1 MNGVRH
7 LNLIHLF
14 DFYLAL
20 MFLISLYRR
29 TSQYRA
35 IGGLVLAVPGRWPK
49 LFELVRGHGT
59 IFMTWS
65 TFRPAL
71 FALGLMLLQ
80 MLLSRALFPSAQVTP
95 SSLADLYIAWPIL
108 LVLASAMFAFDM
120 WGILEVSKVDQVE
133 VAKYLDE
140 AEYWLR
146 SWTAPVVHFFT
157 LGRINPRQMVSV
169 EVQKALVEA
178 SQALNTNLWWIAVQC
193 GLRIA
198 FGLALWLTYAI
209 GH

>member
-1 MNGVRH
+1 MIGVRDI
-7 LNLIHLF
+7 NLIHLF

-35 IGGLVLAVPGRWPK
+35 VGGLVMEAPGRWPH
-49 LFELVRGHGT
+49 LFDLVKQHGT
-59 IFMTWS
+59 IFMTWA

-71 FALGLMLLQ
+71 FALGLMLMQ
-80 MLLSRALFPSAQVTP
+80 MMLSRLLFPFAQVTL
-95 SSLADLYIAWPIL
+95 SSLSDLYVAWPIL
-108 LVLASAMFAFDM
+108 LILGGAMFAFDM
-120 WGILEVSKVDQVE
+120 WGILEVSKVDRAE
-133 VAKYLDE
+133 VAKYFDE

-157 LGRINPRQMVSV
+157 LGKINPRQMVSV

-178 SQALNTNLWWIAVQC
+178 SQLINTNLWWIAVQC